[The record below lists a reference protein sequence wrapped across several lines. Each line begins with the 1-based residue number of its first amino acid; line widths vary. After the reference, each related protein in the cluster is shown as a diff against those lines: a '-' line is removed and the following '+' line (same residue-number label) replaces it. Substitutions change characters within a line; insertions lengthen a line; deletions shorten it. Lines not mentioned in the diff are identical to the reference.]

1 MAVLTMVDPT
11 AQPAGLQAALA
22 DRPGDLRGRRLG
34 LVDNTKANAGALLEA
49 VLALVEDE
57 LAPSEVVRFKVP
69 ATFPAGDDVLD
80 EIAGKVDLVIEAVGD

>member
-1 MAVLTMVDPT
+1 MAVLTLVDPT
-11 AQPAGLQAALA
+11 AQPAGLEATLA
-22 DRPGDLRGRRLG
+22 ERPADLRGKRLG

-57 LAPSEVVRFKVP
+57 LQPSEVVRVKVP

-80 EIAGKVDLVIEAVGD
+80 EIAGTVDLVIEAVGD